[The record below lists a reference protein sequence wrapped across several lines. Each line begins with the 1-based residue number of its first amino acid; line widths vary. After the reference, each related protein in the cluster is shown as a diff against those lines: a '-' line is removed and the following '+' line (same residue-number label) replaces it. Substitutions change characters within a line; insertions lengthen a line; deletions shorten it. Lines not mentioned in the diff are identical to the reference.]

1 MRKEIRGFVQNNP
14 ILLEQ
19 CCMFAVEQKE
29 DTYLVVSTA
38 RQAGKDNIFVEQGQ
52 EICIRGSTIEDN
64 NFKGVIVTEQAEIK
78 VGKVK

>member
-1 MRKEIRGFVQNNP
+1 MRKEIRGLVQNNP

>member
-1 MRKEIRGFVQNNP
+1 MRKEIRGVVQNNP

>member
-1 MRKEIRGFVQNNP
+1 MRKEIRGVVQNNP

-29 DTYLVVSTA
+29 HTYLVVSTA

>member
-64 NFKGVIVTEQAEIK
+64 NFKGVIVIEQAEIK